1 MRLLLD
7 THALLWWLPDDPKL
21 PPRCAA
27 WLQDRANDVAISPV
41 SAYELRFKARIGLL
55 HGVEDL
61 IENVPAFAAREGFA
75 ILPLSWTHALAAGA
89 LPLPHRDPFD
99 RLLAGQALVEGCD
112 LLSIAVAFDGPGLSR
127 VW

>member
-7 THALLWWLPDDPKL
+7 THALLWWLLDDPKL

-41 SAYELRFKARIGLL
+41 SAYELRFKARKGLL

-61 IENVPAFAAREGFA
+61 IEDVPAFAAREGFV
-75 ILPLSWTHALAAGA
+75 ILPLSWSHTLAAGA

-99 RLLAGQALVEGCD
+99 RLLAGQALVEGYD
-112 LLSIAVAFDGPGLSR
+112 LLSVDVAFDRLGVTR